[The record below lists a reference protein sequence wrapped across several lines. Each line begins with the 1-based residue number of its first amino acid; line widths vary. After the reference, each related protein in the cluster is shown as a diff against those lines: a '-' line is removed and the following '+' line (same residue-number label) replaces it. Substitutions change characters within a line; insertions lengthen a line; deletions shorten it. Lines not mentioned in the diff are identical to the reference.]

1 MKLQKSDLCHII
13 LTRFNLPSGG
23 RESKIRRSPNW
34 LENRFELFE
43 TYCLPSVMQQSS
55 SDFEWFIYFD
65 IDTPEP
71 FRSRAKKYQT
81 QYRQITI
88 FWERNIPLADIRR
101 QILDRV
107 PAHKKVL
114 LTSRLDNDDALNKD
128 FIRGLQADAGPLSHK
143 AHAQVMNYPNGL
155 ILSRGRVYS
164 HRDTSNPFASVLE
177 PLSADIKTIW
187 QHQHTKL
194 HNVGTIHQL
203 KPQSMWL
210 QVIHSSNVSNR
221 IRGRRVQ
228 NTELI
233 KAFPFIKRQLRHE
246 SNLLIFLENAT
257 LTPARQLKEFF
268 RSQLKT
274 LFLLV
279 KSKD

>member
-1 MKLQKSDLCHII
+1 MKRQNSELCHII

-23 RESKIRRSPNW
+23 RESKIRHSPNW

-55 SDFEWFIYFD
+55 LDFEWFIYFD

-71 FRSRAKKYQT
+71 FRSRAKKYQI
-81 QYRQITI
+81 QYQQITI

-101 QILDRV
+101 QIIDRV

-114 LTSRLDNDDALNKD
+114 LTTRLDNDDALNKD
-128 FIRGLQADAGPLSHK
+128 FVCELQTDAIRLSDKPHT
-143 AHAQVMNYPNGL
+143 QVMNYPNGL
-155 ILSRGRVYS
+155 ILSQGRVYS

-177 PLSADIKTIW
+177 PLSSDIKTVW
-187 QHQHTKL
+187 QYQHTKL
-194 HNVGTIHQL
+194 HNFGTIHQL
-203 KPQSMWL
+203 NPQAMWL
-210 QVIHSSNVSNR
+210 QVIHNNNVSNR
-221 IRGRRVQ
+221 IRGRRVH

-233 KAFPFIKRQLRHE
+233 KAFPFLERQLGHE
-246 SNLLIFLENAT
+246 SDLLIFCENVT
-257 LTPARQLKEFF
+257 LTPVRQLKEFF